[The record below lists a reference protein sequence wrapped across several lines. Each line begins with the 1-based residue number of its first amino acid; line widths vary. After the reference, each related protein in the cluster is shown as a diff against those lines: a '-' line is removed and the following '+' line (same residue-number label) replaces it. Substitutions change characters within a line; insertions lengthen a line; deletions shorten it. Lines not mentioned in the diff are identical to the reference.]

1 MKQDIHPN
9 YGPAK
14 VICAC
19 GEIWEINS
27 TRPEY
32 KVGIC
37 AKCHPFFTG
46 KQKFVD
52 TAGRIDKFNKRY
64 GKKADWAWS
73 SRGFLRGIK
82 AVQGRI
88 KIPVVPP
95 MRKVPG
101 FFVKQY

>member
-1 MKQDIHPN
+1 MIKFFNYKELWRVTMKQDIHPN

-14 VICAC
+14 VVCAC
-19 GEIWEINS
+19 GEVWEINS

-64 GKKADWAWS
+64 GKKAD
-73 SRGFLRGIK
+73 
-82 AVQGRI
+82 
-88 KIPVVPP
+88 
-95 MRKVPG
+95 
-101 FFVKQY
+101 